1 MRTPSTVLPL
11 RLAPDDSEMIPV
23 GLVLTRAAAKDMML
37 KLHARLSHYASLRLF
52 ATSNLVVLLSPERA
66 ALPWSAEVQCF
77 LRQCG
82 PAILPI
88 GHRLDVPSRWHDD
101 VVSRLAADHRQSL
114 PLLILPDEAGKLQI
128 ASLAAARPLADV
140 DLRALAE
147 GCGP

>member
-1 MRTPSTVLPL
+1 M
-11 RLAPDDSEMIPV
+11 
-23 GLVLTRAAAKDMML
+23 GLVLARTAAKDMVL
-37 KLHARLSHYASLRLF
+37 KLHARLAHYASLRLF
-52 ATSNLVVLLSPERA
+52 ATSKLVVLLSPERA

-101 VVSRLAADHRQSL
+101 VVSRLAADRQQSL

-128 ASLAAARPLADV
+128 AGLAAARALADV
-140 DLRALAE
+140 DLLGLAE
-147 GCGP
+147 ACGP